1 MDIRQFRYFVAVV
14 EARSF
19 SRAAQTLHVAQ
30 PALSLHVRNME
41 ADLGTELLLRT
52 PHGVIPTEAG
62 LVLLER
68 ARDLIADFESARHAV
83 QAFASEPA
91 GEIHLGLPGT
101 IAELLAVPLI
111 LRTRERFPKVR
122 LKIAEAMSGFVLEWL
137 HAGRIDLGVL
147 YLPICK
153 RGLRSTP
160 IATEQLYLFA
170 PSDFDSGNLPRDGS
184 PLGFAE
190 IVELPVILPGPSHGL
205 RTLIDSELE
214 KHGLELSTI
223 IDVNSYNAIK
233 TLVQHGEGVSI
244 LPANAIAE
252 GVASGVF
259 RSWPINE
266 PPFGRTVHLV
276 QPFDRPL
283 SPAADAV
290 QELCKETLYD
300 LRDTGRW
307 RTSLTYTDRIA
318 RPGKTLQP
326 AHPRVGPAGRR

>member
-14 EARSF
+14 EAKSF

-41 ADLGTELLLRT
+41 SDLGTELLLRT
-52 PHGVIPTEAG
+52 PQGVVPTDAG

-68 ARDLIADFESARHAV
+68 ARDLIADFENAKLAV
-83 QAFASEPA
+83 QEYASEPA
-91 GEIHLGLPGT
+91 GEVHLGLPGT
-101 IAELLAVPLI
+101 IAEMLAVPLI

-137 HAGRIDLGVL
+137 HEGRIELGVL
-147 YLPICK
+147 YLPIHK

-160 IATEQLYLFA
+160 IATEQLYLFTPA
-170 PSDFDSGNLPRDGS
+170 DFASELLPEAGTSLD
-184 PLGFAE
+184 FEA
-190 IVELPVILPGPSHGL
+190 IAELPLILPGPSHGL
-205 RTLIDSELE
+205 RSLIDAELE
-214 KHGLELSTI
+214 KSGLQLSTV
-223 IDVNSYNAIK
+223 IDVNSYKAIK

-252 GVASGVF
+252 EVSAGTF
-259 RSWPINE
+259 RSWPIGE

-283 SPAADAV
+283 SSAAVALQD
-290 QELCKETLYD
+290 LCKETLYE
-300 LRDTGRW
+300 LRATGHW
-307 RTSLTYTDRIA
+307 LT
-318 RPGKTLQP
+318 TLE
-326 AHPRVGPAGRR
+326 